1 MINWKVRFRNKT
13 FLLLFIPYCISV
25 IYQIL
30 SMLGIVPKIS
40 ENEIVDVVTMI
51 INILGIAGIVVD
63 GTTKGIADSQ
73 QAMTYEYP
81 K

>member
-30 SMLGIVPKIS
+30 STFEAVPKVS
-40 ENEIVDVVTMI
+40 ENEIIEIVTMV
-51 INILGIAGIVVD
+51 INILGMIGIVVD
-63 GTTKGIADSQ
+63 GTTKGIADSE
-73 QAMTYEYP
+73 QAMTYNYP